1 MAKKIKTKENEIAF
15 SKELIKFYKEM
26 IEGPITS
33 IRTLA
38 EIEEKFPEEYKLF
51 KGLKDDPLSVNSF
64 IEKAPQEVKDTL
76 ILIMYNSSTLGA
88 KIGELFKLS
97 PAEKKQLAVDLEN
110 FGEDVESRLNKLIKY
125 GNK

>member
-26 IEGPITS
+26 IEGPIAS

-51 KGLKDDPLSVNSF
+51 KGLKDNPLSVNGF

-88 KIGELFKLS
+88 KISELFKLS

-110 FGEDVESRLNKLIKY
+110 FGEDVESRLNKLIEY